1 LNENE
6 LIDSLSEAVGIVP
19 EYYDIRGVRHIT
31 SIKTKRAILC
41 SMGIDISEER
51 LYAIRDRKWTELLE
65 PVIALTKSQEIKIP
79 LHFPIND
86 NIKIRWSLCTELGD
100 CLDGEIGE
108 ISPLETKEINGKKYV
123 YTEIKLP
130 EDIPLGYHEL
140 TLKVET
146 NEEAL
151 EGSTLLIISPD
162 RCYLPE
168 GRLWGLGLSLY
179 GLCSEKNWAIGD
191 LKDLKTITK
200 GIGRLGAG
208 FVGISPI
215 HSIPNKKPYGISPY
229 SPVSRLYGNF
239 IYIDIESVPEFKESP
254 SIKSSKIKNSILE
267 LKKDTLI
274 DYEKVASI
282 KKDALRKCFSVFYE
296 RHYLKG
302 SKRANRFN
310 LFIKK
315 EGKTLESYA
324 LYMSLSERFGSY
336 DYRTWPLSY
345 RSLDSEEIE
354 GFKERHKEEILFWC
368 YVEWLLYTQLREVS
382 KAASSSGMP
391 IGIYQDL
398 AVSTIRGGH
407 EGWLWPDAY
416 ADGISLGAPPDDFNP
431 NGQDWGLMTF
441 IPERLRQLRYEPF
454 IKTLRHNL
462 RYSGALRIDHA
473 LGLFRLFWIPEGM
486 SPEEGAYVRCYHDEL
501 LKIIALES
509 VRNRAVIIAE
519 DLGTVTE
526 EARTAL
532 REFGLLSYRVFYFER
547 RWPKRDF
554 LKPEEYPP
562 LALCCINT
570 HDLPTLYGFWRGRD
584 IEIKDSLHIFS
595 TEDALKEEHSQRKT
609 DKSLML
615 EALREFLPLDEKP
628 PEIESILI
636 AIYRFLASTSCLL
649 ISVSLD
655 DLLLEIDQQNL
666 PGTVDEH
673 PNWSRRYSLS
683 VRELLKSERLLEI
696 SKSLRLL
703 SHQKEGANPSS

>member
-1 LNENE
+1 MNEDE

-19 EYYDIRGVRHIT
+19 EYYDIRRVRHIT
-31 SIKTKRAILC
+31 SLKTKRAILC
-41 SMGIDISEER
+41 SMGIDISEEG
-51 LYAIRDRKWTELLE
+51 LYAIRNRKWTKLVE
-65 PVIALTKSQEIKIP
+65 PVIALKKGQEIKIP
-79 LHFPIND
+79 LHFPLKEGEDIA
-86 NIKIRWSLCTELGD
+86 IRWSLLMESGD
-100 CLDGEIGE
+100 YLSGEIQK
-108 ISPLETKEINGKKYV
+108 ITPLETKEIDGKKYV
-123 YTEIKLP
+123 YTEIKLSK
-130 EDIPLGYHEL
+130 DIPLGYHDL
-140 TLKVET
+140 TLKA
-146 NEEAL
+146 EAL
-151 EGSTLLIISPD
+151 EGSTLLIIAPD

-179 GLCSEKNWAIGD
+179 GLSSEKNWAIGD
-191 LKDLKTITK
+191 LKDLKAITK
-200 GIGRLGAG
+200 GIGKIGAG

-229 SPVSRLYGNF
+229 SPISRLYGNF

-254 SIKSSKIKNSILE
+254 SFKSSKIKNSILE
-267 LKKDTLI
+267 LKKDAFI

-282 KKDALRKCFSVFYE
+282 KKDALRKCFSMFYKQ
-296 RHYLKG
+296 HYLKG
-302 SKRANRFN
+302 SQRAKEFN
-310 LFIKK
+310 SFVQK
-315 EGKTLESYA
+315 EGRTLESYA

-336 DYRTWPLSY
+336 DYRIWPLGY
-345 RSLDSEEIE
+345 RSLDSKKTPR
-354 GFKERHKEEILFWC
+354 FKEEHKKQILFWC
-368 YVEWLLYTQLREVS
+368 YVEWLLYSQLREVS

-398 AVSTIRGGH
+398 AVGTIKGGH

-441 IPERLRQLRYEPF
+441 IPERLRHLRYEPF

-486 SPEEGAYVRCYHDEL
+486 SPEEGAYVKCYQEEL

-526 EARTAL
+526 EARIAL

-554 LKPEEYPP
+554 LRPEEYPP
-562 LALCCINT
+562 LALCCVNT
-570 HDLPTLYGFWRGRD
+570 HDLPTLYGFWKNRD
-584 IEIKDSLHIFS
+584 IEIKDSLHIFR
-595 TEDALKEEHSQRKT
+595 TEDALKEEQSRRET
-609 DKSLML
+609 DKYLML

-636 AIYRFLASTSCLL
+636 AVYRFLASTACLL
-649 ISVSLD
+649 ISMSLD

-666 PGTVDEH
+666 PGTVDKH

-683 VRELLKSERLLEI
+683 VKEILKNERLLEI
-696 SKSLRLL
+696 SKSLQITFSKRR
-703 SHQKEGANPSS
+703 G